1 MFSKVTK
8 FFKRAENK
16 IVPEQPNRYTSRIV
30 AVVGTIT
37 NDNRLITLPTGL
49 RICALKFT
57 NAARARIL
65 KAHG

>member
-16 IVPEQPNRYTSRIV
+16 TVPEQPNRYTSRIV

-49 RICALKFT
+49 RVCALKFT